1 MVKIQHTAK
10 QQLSGKFILPIVY
23 GLFCL
28 IPVINSY
35 FEGWGTLSNMPLIS
49 TEEMEPGLFMDS
61 FEVKSSGSAQ
71 FRLFM
76 PASKTSL
83 EIKKMMNSFVGQQS
97 RGCMYST
104 TILTFSLQNGN
115 GCNREF

>member
-1 MVKIQHTAK
+1 MVKIQHTTK
-10 QQLSGKFILPIVY
+10 SQLSEKFNLPFVI
-23 GLFCL
+23 GLFCF
-28 IPVINSY
+28 IPVLNSY

-76 PASKTSL
+76 PASETSL
-83 EIKKMMNSFVGQQS
+83 EIK
-97 RGCMYST
+97 R
-104 TILTFSLQNGN
+104 
-115 GCNREF
+115 